1 MAPSPDQATATR
13 GSRRIWKA
21 RAAPTATGISA
32 GRWLTMAIRPS
43 RISAMCTLPSLPA
56 ARPSLRPMYWAK
68 MRQGSVPRVTWTPMS
83 RWIGVPTSIACI
95 AVATPTLAP
104 SLPRPV

>member
-1 MAPSPDQATATR
+1 MKTTGSLRTPARFMASCASPRAIAPSPDQATATR

-32 GRWLTMAIRPS
+32 GRWLTMAIRP
-43 RISAMCTLPSLPA
+43 RRMSAMCTLPSLPA

-68 MRQGSVPRVTWTPMS
+68 MRQGSVPRVT
-83 RWIGVPTSIACI
+83 
-95 AVATPTLAP
+95 
-104 SLPRPV
+104 